1 MSRWRKCVQRQ
12 RLGPLRQGR
21 RGKGG
26 GQSARRPGSTRAHAR
41 PDAQAT
47 RLDSRRTSNSVK
59 PTGMLG
65 GISAKTCATWP
76 CTAHARQ
83 RWAQEG
89 QGGRARWRPASMHAR
104 ARAHAGAQMHSYA
117 YIHAHTTHTHTRA
130 QTTHTRART
139 HTSTYTHAHMRTYKH
154 KHVPVC
160 VSVHTGTRANALRA
174 PAAASAAFRTAGKP
188 CGS

>member
-1 MSRWRKCVQRQ
+1 VRMSRWRKCVQRQ

-117 YIHAHTTHTHTRA
+117 YIHAHTTHTHTCA
-130 QTTHTRART
+130 DNTHSCAHT
-139 HTSTYTHAHMRTYKH
+139 HKHVHTCTHAHIQTQARARVRQCTHRHTRQCAARTCCCICC
-154 KHVPVC
+154 VPDC
-160 VSVHTGTRANALRA
+160 W
-174 PAAASAAFRTAGKP
+174 
-188 CGS
+188 

>member
-1 MSRWRKCVQRQ
+1 VRMSRWRKCVQRQ

-104 ARAHAGAQMHSYA
+104 ARARRRANALIC
-117 YIHAHTTHTHTRA
+117 IHTCTHNTHTHTCA
-130 QTTHTRART
+130 DNTHSCAHT
-139 HTSTYTHAHMRTYKH
+139 HKHVHTCTHAHIQTQARARVRQCTHRHTRQCAARTCCCICC
-154 KHVPVC
+154 VPDC
-160 VSVHTGTRANALRA
+160 W
-174 PAAASAAFRTAGKP
+174 
-188 CGS
+188 